1 MKKKDLGVIRT
12 GLEFITLDI
21 IETIEEMRNEFSQIA
36 MGIFSD
42 EMFNRLFTRKPIK
55 SYSERV
61 RLASAL
67 KGIDFVFEVNDDS
80 NLEALPPIYTP
91 LIGPKPYHIAYV
103 PGTFDLLHEGHLQ
116 HLLMCRDMC
125 DIMVVGVNSDKLVW
139 ANKGKHTQ
147 MIENDRLEIVYNLTF
162 VDHVYL
168 VETNDKSVANQW
180 VVENVGAPIDVILM
194 GSDLKGNKNEDN
206 PDNIPIVFTD
216 RDPKFQETNSSSY
229 WREKFKELNTNYS
242 E

>member
-1 MKKKDLGVIRT
+1 MKKKDLGIIRS
-12 GLEFITLDI
+12 GLEFITL
-21 IETIEEMRNEFSQIA
+21 ETLETLDEMRQEFSQIA

-42 EMFNRLFTRKPIK
+42 EMFSKLFGRKPIK

-67 KGIDFVFEVNDDS
+67 KGVDFVFEVNDDT
-80 NLEALPPIYTP
+80 NLKALPPIYTP
-91 LIGPKPYHIAYV
+91 STEPKEYHIAYV

-125 DIMVVGVNSDKLVW
+125 DILVVGVNSDKLVW
-139 ANKGKHTQ
+139 GNKGKRTQ
-147 MIENDRLEIVYNLTF
+147 MSENDRLEIVHNLTF
-162 VDHVYL
+162 VDYVYL
-168 VETNDKSVANQW
+168 VETNDKSVANSW
-180 VVENVGAPIDVILM
+180 VKAHVGAPIDVILM

-206 PDNIPIVFTD
+206 PNGIPIVFTD

-229 WREKFKELNTNYS
+229 WRKKFKELNTN

>member
-1 MKKKDLGVIRT
+1 MKKKDLGILRT

-21 IETIEEMRNEFSQIA
+21 IETLDQMQQEFSQIA

-42 EMFNRLFTRKPIK
+42 EMFLKLFGRKPIK

-67 KGIDFVFEVNDDS
+67 KGVDFVFEVNDDT
-80 NLEALPPIYTP
+80 NLKALPPIYTP
-91 LIGPKPYHIAYV
+91 STEPKEYHIAYV

-125 DIMVVGVNSDKLVW
+125 DILVVGVNSDKLVW
-139 ANKGKHTQ
+139 GNKGKRTQ
-147 MIENDRLEIVYNLTF
+147 MSENDRLEIVHNLTF
-162 VDHVYL
+162 VDYVYL
-168 VETNDKSVANQW
+168 VETNDKSVANSW
-180 VVENVGAPIDVILM
+180 VKAHVGAPIDVILM

-206 PDNIPIVFTD
+206 PDNIPIVFTE

-229 WREKFKELNTNYS
+229 WRKRFKELNTN